1 MDLGLQLHDWGGD
14 PQALRAV
21 FRWARGFDPQAELM
35 GSKWAVSQAL
45 GFLPTLRTDEAACM
59 FLSLKEERIPNDE
72 DAIWFWGLDGV

>member
-1 MDLGLQLHDWGGD
+1 
-14 PQALRAV
+14 
-21 FRWARGFDPQAELM
+21 M